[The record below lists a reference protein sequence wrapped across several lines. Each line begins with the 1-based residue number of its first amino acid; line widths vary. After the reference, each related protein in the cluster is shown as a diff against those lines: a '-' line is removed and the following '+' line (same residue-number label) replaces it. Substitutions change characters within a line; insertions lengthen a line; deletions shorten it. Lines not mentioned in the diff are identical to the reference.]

1 MTSGV
6 CEYAINL
13 SLGPDGPIV
22 NLKSKSCSKPKTVN
36 VQGGKNLEFCEKCG
50 ALMLPKRE
58 QGKKPKLVCRECG
71 HEKRA
76 SSDPDYKVEY
86 RIKHSP
92 REKIVVVE
100 GENKPFDDLSED
112 EKRERRKEILE
123 YYESE
128 D

>member
-1 MTSGV
+1 
-6 CEYAINL
+6 
-13 SLGPDGPIV
+13 
-22 NLKSKSCSKPKTVN
+22 
-36 VQGGKNLEFCEKCG
+36 LEFCEKCG

-71 HEKRA
+71 YEKRA
-76 SSDPDYKVEY
+76 STDPEYKVEY

-100 GENKPFDDLSED
+100 DDSKKYDELTED
-112 EKRERRKEILE
+112 EKRERQKAILE

>member
-1 MTSGV
+1 
-6 CEYAINL
+6 
-13 SLGPDGPIV
+13 
-22 NLKSKSCSKPKTVN
+22 
-36 VQGGKNLEFCEKCG
+36 
-50 ALMLPKRE
+50 MLPKKE
-58 QGKKPKLVCRECG
+58 EGKKPKLVCRECG

-76 SSDPDYKVEY
+76 STSPDYKVEY
-86 RIKHSP
+86 RIKHTP

-100 GENKPFDDLSED
+100 EESKHSDDLSED